1 MRRREFI
8 AVIGAAASASMARPA
23 LLSAQA
29 ARDIPRIGY
38 MVTGALESPEAQ
50 QGINA
55 FREELRERG
64 YVEGETIRIEYGA
77 ADGDVGRFASIAAD
91 FVRLKVDLI
100 LAPNTPAGLAAQ
112 QATTTIPIVVSV
124 MGDPVADGLVA
135 SLSRP
140 GGNITGLTFLGPE
153 LVPKRVELIKEA
165 LPGIGRVA
173 VLWHPG
179 GYGER
184 TTANMIREA
193 EAAARAVG
201 VELHFVDVRGA
212 SELARAFSAIAAE
225 HVEAMIVFPSPMLF
239 SERRAVVELTTS
251 YRLASIFVAME
262 FVKLGGLMSYGA
274 SIFDLIRRSASLVD
288 KIIKGA
294 KPGDLPVEQATRF
307 ELAINLTTA
316 KTLGLTIPQSLIYRA
331 DEVIE

>member
-1 MRRREFI
+1 MKRREFI
-8 AVIGAAASASMARPA
+8 AMVGATATASMARPP
-23 LLSAQA
+23 LVSAQP
-29 ARDIPRIGY
+29 ARGIPRIGY
-38 MVTGALESPEAQ
+38 MVTGTLESPEAQ

-55 FREELRERG
+55 FRDELRQHG
-64 YVEGETIRIEYGA
+64 YVEGENIRIEYGA
-77 ADGDVGRFASIAAD
+77 ADGDVGRFPSVAAD
-91 FVRLKVDLI
+91 FVRLKVDII
-100 LAPNTPAGLAAQ
+100 LAPNTPAGLGAQ

-135 SLSRP
+135 SLARP

-193 EAAARAVG
+193 EAAARTVG
-201 VELHFVDVRGA
+201 IQLRFVSVAGA
-212 SELARAFSAIAAE
+212 SDFARAFPEIAAE

-262 FVKLGGLMSYGA
+262 FVELGGLMSYGA